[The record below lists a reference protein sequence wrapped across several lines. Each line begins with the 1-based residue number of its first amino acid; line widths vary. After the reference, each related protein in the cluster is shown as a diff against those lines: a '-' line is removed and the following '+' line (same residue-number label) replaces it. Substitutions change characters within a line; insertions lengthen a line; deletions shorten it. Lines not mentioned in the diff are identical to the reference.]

1 MEEPADNSEESGSL
15 SLSKGNKESSNTTK
29 GILFLICSAFF
40 FALMAVF
47 VRLAGDIHFIQKAFF
62 RNAVAFFIALAGTV
76 KDVKRNGKQ
85 TVAIPKGALLY
96 LFLRAIAGSV
106 GVFGNFYAIDRILL
120 ADAAILNKMA
130 PFFTILFCYIILR
143 EKIKPV
149 PMICI
154 IIAFLGS
161 ILIVKPSFNFSQ
173 MIPTLAAFMGG
184 VGAGL
189 AYASIRKLSYL
200 GCNGKVIILFFSA
213 FSMLLSV
220 PYLITSFNPMT
231 GYQILMLCLAGSC
244 AAGGQFSVT
253 AAYYHAPANKIS
265 IYDYSQVLFS
275 TLFGF
280 IFFGQI
286 PDWMSLAGYIII
298 ISMAIVNYI
307 YTHKKDNCTIN
318 SFDKSE

>member
-1 MEEPADNSEESGSL
+1 MAEPADNSVES
-15 SLSKGNKESSNTTK
+15 NKDITK
-29 GILFLICSAFF
+29 GIIFLIMSAFF

-47 VRLAGDIHFIQKAFF
+47 VRLAGDIHFVQKAFF
-62 RNAVAFFIALAGTV
+62 RNAVAFVIALGGTI
-76 KDVKRNGKQ
+76 KDVRVNGKEA
-85 TVAIPKGALLY
+85 VSIPKGSMLY

-130 PFFTILFCYIILR
+130 PFFTILFCYIILK
-143 EKIKPV
+143 EKIRPV

-173 MIPTLAAFMGG
+173 MLPTLTAFMGG

-200 GCNGKVIILFFSA
+200 GCNGKIIILFFSA

-220 PYLITSFNPMT
+220 PYLITSFNPMS
-231 GYQILMLCLAGSC
+231 GYQTLMLCLAGAC

-286 PDWMSLAGYIII
+286 PDWMSLLGYLII
-298 ISMAIVNYI
+298 ISMAIVNYL
-307 YTHKKDNCTIN
+307 YTHKNNKI
-318 SFDKSE
+318 E

>member
-1 MEEPADNSEESGSL
+1 MFSFKKKCSII
-15 SLSKGNKESSNTTK
+15 KEMKQHSNITK
-29 GILFLICSAFF
+29 GIFFLVCSAFF

-62 RNAVAFFIALAGTV
+62 RNAVAFIIALAGTIR
-76 KDVKRNGKQ
+76 DARLNGRE
-85 TVAIPKGALLY
+85 AIRVPKGAPLY
-96 LFLRAIAGSV
+96 LFLRAFAGSV
-106 GVFGNFYAIDRILL
+106 GVFGNFYAIDHILL

-130 PFFTILFCYIILR
+130 PFFTIVFCYIILK
-143 EKIKPV
+143 EKIRPV

-200 GCNGKVIILFFSA
+200 KCNGKIIILFFSA
-213 FSMLLSV
+213 FSMMLSV

-231 GYQILMLCLAGSC
+231 LQQTLMLLCAGGC
-244 AAGGQFSVT
+244 AAGGQFSIT
-253 AAYYHAPANKIS
+253 AAYYHAPASKIS
-265 IYDYSQVLFS
+265 IYDYSQILFS
-275 TLFGF
+275 TLFGLV
-280 IFFGQI
+280 FFGQF

-307 YTHKKDNCTIN
+307 YTHHSANTEISQN
-318 SFDKSE
+318 

>member
-1 MEEPADNSEESGSL
+1 MEEPADNLEKLEPMNEST
-15 SLSKGNKESSNTTK
+15 GNNNITK
-29 GILFLICSAFF
+29 GILYLICSAFF

-47 VRLAGDIHFIQKAFF
+47 VKLAGDIHFVQKAFF
-62 RNAVAFFIALAGTV
+62 RNAVAFIIALGGTI
-76 KDVKRNGKQ
+76 KDVRLNGRQ
-85 TVAIPKGALLY
+85 TIAIPKGALLY

-130 PFFTILFCYIILR
+130 PFFTILFCYIILK
-143 EKIKPV
+143 ENIKPI

-161 ILIVKPSFNFSQ
+161 ILIVKPSFNFTQ

-200 GCNGKVIILFFSA
+200 GCNGKIIILFFSA

-220 PYLITSFNPMT
+220 PYLITSFNPMSSH
-231 GYQILMLCLAGSC
+231 QILMLCLAGGC

-280 IFFGQI
+280 IFFAQI
-286 PDWMSLAGYIII
+286 PDWMSLLGYIII
-298 ISMAIVNYI
+298 ISMAIINYI
-307 YTHKKDNCTIN
+307 YTHK
-318 SFDKSE
+318 SSEL

>member
-1 MEEPADNSEESGSL
+1 MEPADSLEEPRT
-15 SLSKGNKESSNTTK
+15 NITK
-29 GILFLICSAFF
+29 GILFLITSAFF

-47 VRLAGDIHFIQKAFF
+47 VKLAGDIHFIQKAFF
-62 RNAVAFFIALAGTV
+62 RNAVAFIIALGGTI
-76 KDVKRNGKQ
+76 KDVRLNGKEA
-85 TVAIPKGALLY
+85 VAIPKGALLY

-106 GVFGNFYAIDRILL
+106 GVFGNFYAIDRIVL

-130 PFFTILFCYIILR
+130 PFFTILFCYIILK

-161 ILIVKPSFNFSQ
+161 ILIVKPSFNFTQ
-173 MIPTLAAFMGG
+173 MLPTLAAFMGG

-200 GCNGKVIILFFSA
+200 GCNGKIIILFFSA

-231 GYQILMLCLAGSC
+231 GYQVLMLCCAGAC

-275 TLFGF
+275 TMFGF
-280 IFFGQI
+280 SFFGQI
-286 PDWMSLAGYIII
+286 PDWMSLIGYFII
-298 ISMAIVNYI
+298 ISMAILNYI
-307 YTHKKDNCTIN
+307 YTHSRHCER
-318 SFDKSE
+318 SEAIHD

>member
-1 MEEPADNSEESGSL
+1 MVEPADSLEEPRT
-15 SLSKGNKESSNTTK
+15 NITK
-29 GILFLICSAFF
+29 GILFLITSAFF

-47 VRLAGDIHFIQKAFF
+47 VKLAGDIHFIQKAFF
-62 RNAVAFFIALAGTV
+62 RNAVAFIIALGGTI
-76 KDVKRNGKQ
+76 KDVRLNGKEA
-85 TVAIPKGALLY
+85 VAIPKGALLY

-106 GVFGNFYAIDRILL
+106 GVFGNFYAIDRIVL

-130 PFFTILFCYIILR
+130 PFFTILFCYIILK

-161 ILIVKPSFNFSQ
+161 ILIVKPSFNFTQ
-173 MIPTLAAFMGG
+173 MLPTLAAFRGG

-200 GCNGKVIILFFSA
+200 GCNGKIIILFFSA

-231 GYQILMLCLAGSC
+231 GYQVLMLCCAGAC

-275 TLFGF
+275 TMFGF
-280 IFFGQI
+280 SFFGQI
-286 PDWMSLAGYIII
+286 PDWMSLIGYFLI
-298 ISMAIVNYI
+298 ISMAILNYI
-307 YTHKKDNCTIN
+307 YTHSRHCER
-318 SFDKSE
+318 SEAIHD

>member
-1 MEEPADNSEESGSL
+1 MEELEQSETINTK
-15 SLSKGNKESSNTTK
+15 KGVFF
-29 GILFLICSAFF
+29 IICSAFF

-47 VRLAGDIHFIQKAFF
+47 VRLAGDIHFVQKAFF
-62 RNAVAFFIALAGTV
+62 RNAVAFLIALGGTI
-76 KDVKRNGKQ
+76 KDVRLNGKEAIQ
-85 TVAIPKGALLY
+85 IPKGAMLF
-96 LFLRAIAGSV
+96 LFLRAIAGSI

-120 ADAAILNKMA
+120 SDAAILNKMA
-130 PFFTILFCYIILR
+130 PFFTILFSYFIIK

-149 PMICI
+149 PLICI

-161 ILIVKPSFNFSQ
+161 ILIVKPSFNFTQ
-173 MIPTLAAFMGG
+173 MLPTLTAFMGG

-200 GCNGKVIILFFSA
+200 KCNGKIIILFFSA

-231 GYQILMLCLAGSC
+231 WQQTALLCGAGAC

-280 IFFGQI
+280 IFFAQL
-286 PDWMSLAGYIII
+286 PDFMSIIGYIII
-298 ISMAIVNYI
+298 IGMAIVNYI
-307 YTHKKDNCTIN
+307 YNFHLKKKYI
-318 SFDKSE
+318 

>member
-1 MEEPADNSEESGSL
+1 MEELADNSE
-15 SLSKGNKESSNTTK
+15 KSNNITK

-47 VRLAGDIHFIQKAFF
+47 VKLAGDIHFIQKAFF
-62 RNAVAFFIALAGTV
+62 RNAVAFIIALGGTI
-76 KDVKRNGKQ
+76 KDVRLNGKEA
-85 TVAIPKGALLY
+85 VAIPKGALLF

-106 GVFGNFYAIDRILL
+106 GVFGNFYAIDRIVL

-130 PFFTILFCYIILR
+130 PFFTILFCYIILK

-154 IIAFLGS
+154 IIAFAGS
-161 ILIVKPSFNFSQ
+161 ILIVKPSFNFTQ
-173 MIPTLAAFMGG
+173 MLPTLAAFMGG

-200 GCNGKVIILFFSA
+200 GCNGKIIILFFSA

-231 GYQILMLCLAGSC
+231 KYQVLMLCCAGAC

-265 IYDYSQVLFS
+265 IYDYTQVLFS
-275 TLFGF
+275 TMFGF
-280 IFFGQI
+280 IFFAQI
-286 PDWMSLAGYIII
+286 PDWMSLIGYCII

-307 YTHKKDNCTIN
+307 YSHKQLKKEDL
-318 SFDKSE
+318 SEKSSDPE

>member
-1 MEEPADNSEESGSL
+1 MKVD
-15 SLSKGNKESSNTTK
+15 SNTTK
-29 GILFLICSAFF
+29 GILFIICSAFF

-47 VRLAGDIHFIQKAFF
+47 VKLAGDIHFIQKAFF
-62 RNAVAFFIALAGTV
+62 RNAVAFIIALIGTLR
-76 KDVKRNGKQ
+76 DLRQNGRE
-85 TVAIPKGALLY
+85 AISIPKGAMLF

-130 PFFTILFCYIILR
+130 PFFTILFCFIILK

-149 PMICI
+149 PLICI
-154 IIAFLGS
+154 IIAFSGS
-161 ILIVKPSFNFSQ
+161 ILIVKPSFNFTQ
-173 MIPTLAAFMGG
+173 MIPTLAAFTGG

-200 GCNGKVIILFFSA
+200 KCNGKIIILFFSA

-231 GYQILMLCLAGSC
+231 LHQTLMLLCAGAC

-253 AAYYHAPANKIS
+253 AAYYHAPASKIS
-265 IYDYSQVLFS
+265 IYDYSQILFS

-280 IFFGQI
+280 VFFAQI
-286 PDWMSLAGYIII
+286 PDMLSIIGYIII
-298 ISMAIVNYI
+298 IGMAIINYL
-307 YTHKKDNCTIN
+307 YTHKKNI
-318 SFDKSE
+318 

>member
-1 MEEPADNSEESGSL
+1 MLHLEQEEEEKLEEPADNSE
-15 SLSKGNKESSNTTK
+15 KSNNITK
-29 GILFLICSAFF
+29 GVFFLICSAFF

-47 VRLAGDIHFIQKAFF
+47 VKLAGDIHFIQKAFF
-62 RNAVAFFIALAGTV
+62 RNAVAFMIALGGTI
-76 KDVKRNGKQ
+76 KDVRLNGKEA
-85 TVAIPKGALLY
+85 VSIPKGAMLY
-96 LFLRAIAGSV
+96 LFLRAIAGSI
-106 GVFGNFYAIDRILL
+106 GVFGNFYAIDRIVL

-130 PFFTILFCYIILR
+130 PFFTILFSYIILK
-143 EKIKPV
+143 EKIKPI

-161 ILIVKPSFNFSQ
+161 ILIVKPSFNFTQ
-173 MIPTLAAFMGG
+173 MLPTLAAFMGG

-200 GCNGKVIILFFSA
+200 GCNGKIIILFFSA

-231 GYQILMLCLAGSC
+231 GYQVLMLCCAGGC

-275 TLFGF
+275 TMFGF
-280 IFFGQI
+280 IFFAQI
-286 PDWMSLAGYIII
+286 PDWMSLIGYFII

-307 YTHKKDNCTIN
+307 YTHSRHCEAEGRGNP
-318 SFDKSE
+318 

>member
-1 MEEPADNSEESGSL
+1 M
-15 SLSKGNKESSNTTK
+15 
-29 GILFLICSAFF
+29 
-40 FALMAVF
+40 
-47 VRLAGDIHFIQKAFF
+47 
-62 RNAVAFFIALAGTV
+62 
-76 KDVKRNGKQ
+76 NGKEA
-85 TVAIPKGALLY
+85 VAIPKGALLF

-106 GVFGNFYAIDRILL
+106 GVFGNFYAIDRIVL

-130 PFFTILFCYIILR
+130 PFFTILFCYIILK

-154 IIAFLGS
+154 IIAFAGS
-161 ILIVKPSFNFSQ
+161 ILIVKPSFNFTQ
-173 MIPTLAAFMGG
+173 MLPTLAAFMGG

-200 GCNGKVIILFFSA
+200 GCNGKIIILFFSA

-231 GYQILMLCLAGSC
+231 KYQVLMLCCAGAC

-265 IYDYSQVLFS
+265 IYDYTQVLFS
-275 TLFGF
+275 TMFGF
-280 IFFGQI
+280 IFFAQI
-286 PDWMSLAGYIII
+286 PDWMSLIGYCII

-307 YTHKKDNCTIN
+307 YSHKQLKKEDL
-318 SFDKSE
+318 SEKSSDPE

>member
-1 MEEPADNSEESGSL
+1 
-15 SLSKGNKESSNTTK
+15 
-29 GILFLICSAFF
+29 
-40 FALMAVF
+40 MAVF

>member
-1 MEEPADNSEESGSL
+1 
-15 SLSKGNKESSNTTK
+15 
-29 GILFLICSAFF
+29 
-40 FALMAVF
+40 MAVF
-47 VRLAGDIHFIQKAFF
+47 VKLAGDIHFIQKAFF
-62 RNAVAFFIALAGTV
+62 RNAVAFIIALGGTI
-76 KDVKRNGKQ
+76 KDVRLNGKEA
-85 TVAIPKGALLY
+85 VAIPKGALLF

-106 GVFGNFYAIDRILL
+106 GVFGNFYAIDRIVL

-130 PFFTILFCYIILR
+130 PFFTILFCYIILK

-154 IIAFLGS
+154 IIAFAGS
-161 ILIVKPSFNFSQ
+161 ILIVKPSFNFTQ
-173 MIPTLAAFMGG
+173 MLPTLAAFMGG

-200 GCNGKVIILFFSA
+200 GCNGKIIILFFSA

-220 PYLITSFNPMT
+220 PYLITSFSPMT
-231 GYQILMLCLAGSC
+231 KYQVLMLCCAGAC

-265 IYDYSQVLFS
+265 IYDYTQVLFS
-275 TLFGF
+275 TMFGF
-280 IFFGQI
+280 IFFAQI
-286 PDWMSLAGYIII
+286 PDWMSLIGYFII

-307 YTHKKDNCTIN
+307 YTHKKSNEKNTETKE
-318 SFDKSE
+318 S

>member
-1 MEEPADNSEESGSL
+1 MAEPVDSLEEPSTNI
-15 SLSKGNKESSNTTK
+15 TK

-47 VRLAGDIHFIQKAFF
+47 VKLAGDIHFIQKAFF
-62 RNAVAFFIALAGTV
+62 RNAVAFFIALGGTL
-76 KDVKRNGKQ
+76 KDVRQNGKQ
-85 TVAIPKGALLY
+85 AIAIPKGALLF
-96 LFLRAIAGSV
+96 LFLRAIAGSI

-130 PFFTILFCYIILR
+130 PFFTILFSYIILK
-143 EKIKPV
+143 EKIRPV

-161 ILIVKPSFNFSQ
+161 ILIVKPSFNFTQ
-173 MIPTLAAFMGG
+173 MLPTLAAFMGG

-200 GCNGKVIILFFSA
+200 GCNGQIIILFFSA

-231 GYQILMLCLAGSC
+231 GHQVLMLCCAGAC

-280 IFFGQI
+280 IFFAQI

-298 ISMAIVNYI
+298 ITMAIINYI
-307 YTHKKDNCTIN
+307 YTHRKTV
-318 SFDKSE
+318 E

>member
-1 MEEPADNSEESGSL
+1 
-15 SLSKGNKESSNTTK
+15 
-29 GILFLICSAFF
+29 
-40 FALMAVF
+40 MAVF
-47 VRLAGDIHFIQKAFF
+47 VKLAGDIHFIQKAFF
-62 RNAVAFFIALAGTV
+62 RNAVAFIIALGGTI
-76 KDVKRNGKQ
+76 KDVRLNGKEA
-85 TVAIPKGALLY
+85 VAIPKGALLF

-106 GVFGNFYAIDRILL
+106 GVFGNFYAIDRIVL

-130 PFFTILFCYIILR
+130 PFFTILFCYIILK

-154 IIAFLGS
+154 IIAFAGS
-161 ILIVKPSFNFSQ
+161 ILIVKPSFNFTQ
-173 MIPTLAAFMGG
+173 MLPTLAAFMGG

-200 GCNGKVIILFFSA
+200 GCNGKIIILFFSA

-231 GYQILMLCLAGSC
+231 KYQVLMLCCAGAC

-265 IYDYSQVLFS
+265 IYDYTQVLFS
-275 TLFGF
+275 TMFGF
-280 IFFGQI
+280 IFFAQI
-286 PDWMSLAGYIII
+286 PDWMSLIGYCII

-307 YTHKKDNCTIN
+307 YSHKQLKKEDL
-318 SFDKSE
+318 SEKSSDPE

>member
-1 MEEPADNSEESGSL
+1 
-15 SLSKGNKESSNTTK
+15 
-29 GILFLICSAFF
+29 
-40 FALMAVF
+40 MAVF
-47 VRLAGDIHFIQKAFF
+47 VKLAGDIHFIQKAFF
-62 RNAVAFFIALAGTV
+62 RNAVAFIIALGGTI
-76 KDVKRNGKQ
+76 KDVRLNGKEA
-85 TVAIPKGALLY
+85 VAIPKGALLF
-96 LFLRAIAGSV
+96 LFLRAIAGSI
-106 GVFGNFYAIDRILL
+106 GVFGNFYAIDRIVL

-130 PFFTILFCYIILR
+130 PFFTILFCYIILH

-161 ILIVKPSFNFSQ
+161 ILIVKPSFNFTQ
-173 MIPTLAAFMGG
+173 MLPTLAAFMGG

-200 GCNGKVIILFFSA
+200 GCNGKIIILFFSA

-231 GYQILMLCLAGSC
+231 GYQVLMLCCAGAC

-275 TLFGF
+275 TMFGF

-286 PDWMSLAGYIII
+286 PDWMSLIGYIII
-298 ISMAIVNYI
+298 ISMAIINYI
-307 YTHKKDNCTIN
+307 YTHTRRNEKQIAP
-318 SFDKSE
+318 E

>member
-1 MEEPADNSEESGSL
+1 MKAISNT
-15 SLSKGNKESSNTTK
+15 SKG
-29 GILFLICSAFF
+29 IFFIICSAFF

-47 VRLAGDIHFIQKAFF
+47 VKLAGDIHFIQKAFF
-62 RNAVAFFIALAGTV
+62 RNAVAFIIALIGTLR
-76 KDVKRNGKQ
+76 DVRHNGREAI
-85 TVAIPKGALLY
+85 AIPKGAMLY

-130 PFFTILFCYIILR
+130 PFFTIIFCYIILR
-143 EKIKPV
+143 EKIRPIPLV
-149 PMICI
+149 CI
-154 IIAFLGS
+154 IIAFFGS
-161 ILIVKPSFNFSQ
+161 ILIVKPSFNFTQ

-200 GCNGKVIILFFSA
+200 KCNGKIIILFFSA
-213 FSMLLSV
+213 FSMMLSV

-231 GYQILMLCLAGSC
+231 LHQTLMLLCAGAC

-265 IYDYSQVLFS
+265 IYDYSQILFS

-280 IFFGQI
+280 VFFAQL
-286 PDWMSLAGYIII
+286 PDLLSIIGYVIIVG
-298 ISMAIVNYI
+298 MAIINYL
-307 YTHKKDNCTIN
+307 YTHSHADLTAT
-318 SFDKSE
+318 E

>member
-1 MEEPADNSEESGSL
+1 MKVD
-15 SLSKGNKESSNTTK
+15 SNTTK
-29 GILFLICSAFF
+29 GIFFIICSAFF

-47 VRLAGDIHFIQKAFF
+47 VKLAGDIHFIQKAFF
-62 RNAVAFFIALAGTV
+62 RNAVAFIIALIGTLR
-76 KDVKRNGKQ
+76 DFRQNGREAI
-85 TVAIPKGALLY
+85 AIPKGAMLF

-130 PFFTILFCYIILR
+130 PFFTILFCYLILK
-143 EKIKPV
+143 EKIEPIPLV
-149 PMICI
+149 CI
-154 IIAFLGS
+154 IIAFSGS
-161 ILIVKPSFNFSQ
+161 ILIVKPSFNFTQ

-200 GCNGKVIILFFSA
+200 KCNGKIIIIFFSA

-231 GYQILMLCLAGSC
+231 LHQTLMLLCAGAC

-265 IYDYSQVLFS
+265 IYDYSQILFS

-280 IFFGQI
+280 IFFAQI
-286 PDWMSLAGYIII
+286 PDILSFIGYIII
-298 ISMAIVNYI
+298 IGMAIINYL
-307 YTHKKDNCTIN
+307 YTHKKNI
-318 SFDKSE
+318 

>member
-1 MEEPADNSEESGSL
+1 MDNSEELESL
-15 SLSKGNKESSNTTK
+15 SLSQGNKEAANTTK
-29 GILFLICSAFF
+29 GILFLITSAFF

-47 VRLAGDIHFIQKAFF
+47 VRLAGDIHFVQKAFF
-62 RNAVAFFIALAGTV
+62 RNAVAFIIALGGTI
-76 KDVKRNGKQ
+76 KDLRLNGKEAI
-85 TVAIPKGALLY
+85 AIPKGALLF

-130 PFFTILFCYIILR
+130 PFFTILFSYIILK
-143 EKIKPV
+143 EKIKPLPLV
-149 PMICI
+149 CI
-154 IIAFLGS
+154 IIAFMGS
-161 ILIVKPSFNFSQ
+161 VLIVKPSFNFSQ
-173 MIPTLAAFMGG
+173 MLPTLAAFMGG

-200 GCNGKVIILFFSA
+200 GCNGKIIILFFSA

-220 PYLITSFNPMT
+220 PYMITSFNPMN
-231 GYQILMLCLAGSC
+231 GYQILMLCLAGAC

-265 IYDYSQVLFS
+265 IYDYTQVLFS

-280 IFFGQI
+280 IFFAQI
-286 PDWMSLAGYIII
+286 PDWMSLLGYFII

-307 YTHKKDNCTIN
+307 YMHKKNKNI
-318 SFDKSE
+318 

>member
-1 MEEPADNSEESGSL
+1 MAEPAVSSEEPQN
-15 SLSKGNKESSNTTK
+15 NITK
-29 GILFLICSAFF
+29 GILFLITSAFF

-47 VRLAGDIHFIQKAFF
+47 VKLAGDIHFIQKAFF
-62 RNAVAFFIALAGTV
+62 RNAVAFMIALGGTI
-76 KDVKRNGKQ
+76 KDVRLNGRQ
-85 TVAIPKGALLY
+85 AVAIPKGAMLY
-96 LFLRAIAGSV
+96 LFLRAIAGSI

-130 PFFTILFCYIILR
+130 PFFTILFCFIILR

-161 ILIVKPSFNFSQ
+161 ILIVKPSFNFTQ
-173 MIPTLAAFMGG
+173 MLPTLAAFMGG

-200 GCNGKVIILFFSA
+200 GCNGKIIILFFSA

-220 PYLITSFNPMT
+220 PYLITNFNPMS
-231 GYQILMLCLAGSC
+231 GYQVLMLCCAGSC

-253 AAYYHAPANKIS
+253 AAYYHAPAK
-265 IYDYSQVLFS
+265 
-275 TLFGF
+275 
-280 IFFGQI
+280 
-286 PDWMSLAGYIII
+286 
-298 ISMAIVNYI
+298 
-307 YTHKKDNCTIN
+307 H
-318 SFDKSE
+318 

>member
-1 MEEPADNSEESGSL
+1 
-15 SLSKGNKESSNTTK
+15 
-29 GILFLICSAFF
+29 
-40 FALMAVF
+40 MAVF
-47 VRLAGDIHFIQKAFF
+47 VKLAGDIHFIQKAFF
-62 RNAVAFFIALAGTV
+62 RNAVAFIIALGGTI
-76 KDVKRNGKQ
+76 KDVRLNGKEA
-85 TVAIPKGALLY
+85 VAIPKGALLY

-106 GVFGNFYAIDRILL
+106 GVFGNFYAIDRIVL

-161 ILIVKPSFNFSQ
+161 ILIVKPSFNFTQ
-173 MIPTLAAFMGG
+173 MLPTLAAFMGG

-200 GCNGKVIILFFSA
+200 GCNGKIIILFFSA

-231 GYQILMLCLAGSC
+231 GYQVLMLCCAGAC

-275 TLFGF
+275 TMFGF

-286 PDWMSLAGYIII
+286 PDWMSLIGYFII

-307 YTHKKDNCTIN
+307 YTHKKDTSTIN
-318 SFDKSE
+318 SFDNSE

>member
-1 MEEPADNSEESGSL
+1 MAEPVDNLEELGSL
-15 SLSKGNKESSNTTK
+15 SRSKGNKESANTKK
-29 GILFLICSAFF
+29 GILFLITSAFF

-47 VRLAGDIHFIQKAFF
+47 VRLAGDIHFVQKAFF
-62 RNAVAFFIALAGTV
+62 RNAVAFIIALCGTI
-76 KDVKRNGKQ
+76 KDVRKNGKEA
-85 TVAIPKGALLY
+85 VAIPKGALLY

-106 GVFGNFYAIDRILL
+106 GVFGNFYAIDRIVL

-130 PFFTILFCYIILR
+130 PFFTILFCYIILK

-154 IIAFLGS
+154 IIAFIGS
-161 ILIVKPSFNFSQ
+161 ILIVKPSFNFTQ
-173 MIPTLAAFMGG
+173 MLPTLAAFMGG

-200 GCNGKVIILFFSA
+200 GCNGKIIILFFSA
-213 FSMLLSV
+213 FS
-220 PYLITSFNPMT
+220 
-231 GYQILMLCLAGSC
+231 LMLCLAGAC

-253 AAYYHAPANKIS
+253 AAYYHAPAAKIS

-280 IFFGQI
+280 IFFAQL
-286 PDWMSLAGYIII
+286 PDLLSLLGYIII
-298 ISMAIVNYI
+298 ISMAIINYI
-307 YTHKKDNCTIN
+307 YTHRKNQEEKEENNI
-318 SFDKSE
+318 

>member
-1 MEEPADNSEESGSL
+1 MAEPADSSEES
-15 SLSKGNKESSNTTK
+15 NNNITK
-29 GILFLICSAFF
+29 GIIFLIMSAFF

-47 VRLAGDIHFIQKAFF
+47 VRLAGDIHFVQKAFF
-62 RNAVAFFIALAGTV
+62 RNAVAFIIALGGTI
-76 KDVKRNGKQ
+76 KDVRVNGKEA
-85 TVAIPKGALLY
+85 VSIPKGAMLY

-130 PFFTILFCYIILR
+130 PFFTILFCYIILK
-143 EKIKPV
+143 EKIKPL

-161 ILIVKPSFNFSQ
+161 ILIVKPSFDFSK
-173 MIPTLAAFMGG
+173 MLPTLTAFMGG

-200 GCNGKVIILFFSA
+200 GCNGKIIILFFSA

-220 PYLITSFNPMT
+220 PYLITSFNPMS
-231 GYQILMLCLAGSC
+231 GYQTLMLCLAGAC

-265 IYDYSQVLFS
+265 IYDYTQVLFS

-280 IFFGQI
+280 IFFAQI
-286 PDWMSLAGYIII
+286 PDWMSLIGYFII
-298 ISMAIVNYI
+298 ISMAIINYL
-307 YTHKKDNCTIN
+307 YTHKHNKT
-318 SFDKSE
+318 E

>member
-1 MEEPADNSEESGSL
+1 
-15 SLSKGNKESSNTTK
+15 
-29 GILFLICSAFF
+29 
-40 FALMAVF
+40 MAVF

-76 KDVKRNGKQ
+76 KDVKLNGKQ
-85 TVAIPKGALLY
+85 AIAIPKGALLY

>member
-1 MEEPADNSEESGSL
+1 MAEPAVSSEEPQN
-15 SLSKGNKESSNTTK
+15 NIPK
-29 GILFLICSAFF
+29 GILFLITSAFF

-47 VRLAGDIHFIQKAFF
+47 VKLAGDIHFVQKAFF
-62 RNAVAFFIALAGTV
+62 RNAVAFIIALGGTI
-76 KDVKRNGKQ
+76 KDVRLNGKEAI
-85 TVAIPKGALLY
+85 AIPKGAMLY

-130 PFFTILFCYIILR
+130 PFFTILFCFIILH
-143 EKIKPV
+143 EKIKTV
-149 PMICI
+149 PLICI
-154 IIAFLGS
+154 IIAFLGA

-200 GCNGKVIILFFSA
+200 GCNGKIIILFFSA

-220 PYLITSFNPMT
+220 PYLITSFNPMSAK
-231 GYQILMLCLAGSC
+231 QVLMLCLAGSC
-244 AAGGQFSVT
+244 AAGGQFAVT

-280 IFFGQI
+280 IFFAQI
-286 PDWMSLAGYIII
+286 PDWMSLLGYFIII
-298 ISMAIVNYI
+298 TMAIVNYL
-307 YTHKKDNCTIN
+307 YTHKHNKT
-318 SFDKSE
+318 